1 MLSMKMNLSYHDFLK
16 IPVFQRRYLIN
27 KIVEINTPLE

>member
-1 MLSMKMNLSYHDFLK
+1 MSYEDFLL

-27 KIVEINTPLE
+27 KLVEMNTPKE